1 MASGTSGKPA
11 GALDGFLEHHRI
23 AASAFRRQG
32 FGQFQV
38 PLVNGGVSVG
48 AQALLRERCNVGGK
62 SFCCGSRLSIGHH
75 PICKPHR
82 LCFFRINR
90 STGQNHI
97 HGVAVANN
105 AWQAHGASIDQRY
118 PPAAAE
124 HAEGG
129 GFLYDSQV
137 THQCQL
143 QPPGHGVAGYG
154 SDHRLRQ

>member
-1 MASGTSGKPA
+1 MARRVRRDYKNTMASGTSGKPA

-62 SFCCGSRLSIGHH
+62 SFCCGSRLSIRHH

-97 HGVAVANN
+97 HGVAVAND
-105 AWQAHGASIDQRY
+105 AWQAHGASIDQWY
-118 PPAAAE
+118 PQRRQNTPKVA
-124 HAEGG
+124 
-129 GFLYDSQV
+129 DSS
-137 THQCQL
+137 TTRRSHISASSSPL
-143 QPPGHGVAGYG
+143 ATA
-154 SDHRLRQ
+154 